1 MNTVVPG
8 CCDVRKSVIS
18 ENRNTSVKLVS
29 ASPQKFRIASKVPH
43 RLKIFASPKKL
54 LRKKHP

>member
-29 ASPQKFRIASKVPH
+29 ASPQKFRIASKSS
-43 RLKIFASPKKL
+43 ASPKNCSIHLKIVA
-54 LRKKHP
+54 